1 MPAPAVIPAPR
12 AYINAVAVKGFVVE
26 LGMRKESVTSRPPDR
41 RLPLLPSVNF
51 DTNIAGMFPSYAF
64 NAREGACGFT
74 VTKKARP
81 KQSFDLNF
89 QAWDNKANLR
99 IFPFSAFVGFN
110 SP

>member
-1 MPAPAVIPAPR
+1 MI
-12 AYINAVAVKGFVVE
+12 
-26 LGMRKESVTSRPPDR
+26 
-41 RLPLLPSVNF
+41 
-51 DTNIAGMFPSYAF
+51 
-64 NAREGACGFT
+64 FT